1 MFSKEVYERPA
12 DFRVRVGAARFRQ
25 YEWQFLAD
33 LDGQATVGELLT
45 RLGLEHAAMAAFI
58 ERQVENG
65 IIVPSLM
72 TYDEFARHHGAAA
85 HVRPEP
91 HTVAY
96 LDSQQ
101 GLSPAA
107 ATGSAAD
114 VPVVDGTE
122 PAADWDHARRT
133 PLVFTLSGSGRSKNE
148 QSTS

>member
-12 DFRVRVGAARFRQ
+12 DFRARVGTARFRQ

-33 LDGQATVGELLT
+33 LDGQATVGEILT

-58 ERQVENG
+58 EQQVQNG
-65 IIVPSLM
+65 VIVPSLM
-72 TYDEFARHHGAAA
+72 TYDEFAMHHGAAT

-91 HTVAY
+91 HTAAR
-96 LDSQQ
+96 LDLQQ
-101 GLSPAA
+101 ESSAA

-114 VPVVDGTE
+114 AVPAVDGTE
-122 PAADWDHARRT
+122 PGADSDHERRT

-148 QSTS
+148 QSKS